1 MLFNL
6 FPRELLKEFEPF
18 SVLRKYP
25 AGKKVLKEG
34 NLNTWLYF
42 IVRGTLSV
50 KVEGNLILKLRR
62 KGDLFGEMSVISGNP
77 CSATVIADEEVEL
90 LALNTTTIKNS
101 SEEKIVNLRT
111 TLYKVF
117 ALILTDKLYL
127 TTLKAQEF
135 EKSNINLENF
145 QKKLVAAQME
155 LKELEAQLIQ
165 TEKLTA
171 LGKVATGISHELTQ
185 PLFDIKLL
193 AESVIEDWSETPTKL
208 NKHKIEQILQHV
220 NRCSTII
227 KHLGEFGRDARNVKR
242 TTNDLN
248 KIIKNSVSLVAEKF
262 KKSGLKI
269 KHDFAKELLEIDCNS
284 VQIEQVI
291 TNLLLN
297 AEDAL
302 DHTKDKRI
310 FVRTFFDNGYS
321 IVEVRDN
328 GKGLSKAQ
336 QRKVFDPFFTT
347 KKLGEGMGL
356 GLSIS
361 LNIIKNHGGT
371 IDLESQ
377 EGKGTAFRIKLPL
390 AKKQGAEV

>member
-50 KVEGNLILKLRR
+50 NVEGNLILKLRR

-90 LALNTTTIKNS
+90 LALNTTTIKDS
-101 SEEKIVNLRT
+101 SEEKFVNLRA

-117 ALILTDKLYL
+117 ALILTDKLFL
-127 TTLKAQEF
+127 TTLKAKEF
-135 EKSNINLENF
+135 EKSNVSLENF
-145 QKKLVAAQME
+145 QNKLVAAQME

-165 TEKLTA
+165 TGKLTA
-171 LGKVATGISHELTQ
+171 LGKVAAGISHELTQ

-193 AESVIEDWSETPTKL
+193 AEGVIEDWSETPAKV
-208 NKHKIEQILQHV
+208 NKHKIEQILQRV

-227 KHLGEFGRDARNVKR
+227 KHLGEFGRDERNVKR

-248 KIIKNSVSLVAEKF
+248 EIIKNSFPLVVEKF

-269 KHDFAKELLEIDCNS
+269 KYNFAKELLEINCNS

-310 FVRTFFDNGYS
+310 FIRTFFDNGYA

-328 GKGLSKAQ
+328 GEGISKAQ
-336 QRKVFDPFFTT
+336 QQKIFNPFFTT
-347 KKLGEGMGL
+347 KKIGEGMGL

-377 EGKGTAFRIKLPL
+377 EGRGTAFRIKLPL
-390 AKKQGAEV
+390 ASSM

>member
-18 SVLRKYP
+18 SILKKYP
-25 AGKKVLKEG
+25 AGTKVLKEG
-34 NLNTWLYF
+34 SLNTWLYF
-42 IVRGTLSV
+42 VVRGSLSV
-50 KVEGNLILKLRR
+50 YVERNLILNLRR
-62 KGDLFGEMSVISGNP
+62 KGDLFGEMSVISGNT

-90 LALNTTTIKNS
+90 MALDTTTIKDS
-101 SEEKIVNLRT
+101 SEEKFVNLRT

-127 TTLKAQEF
+127 TTLKAKEF
-135 EKSNINLENF
+135 EKSSVNLENF
-145 QKKLVAAQME
+145 QKKLVAAQMK
-155 LKELEAQLIQ
+155 LKELDAQLIQ
-165 TEKLTA
+165 TGKLTV
-171 LGKVATGISHELTQ
+171 LGKATAGISNELTQ
-185 PLFDIKLL
+185 PLVDIKLL
-193 AESVIEDWSETPTKL
+193 AESVIEDWSETQTKL
-208 NKHKIEQILQHV
+208 NKHKIEQILQRV

-227 KHLGEFGRDARNVKR
+227 KHFGEFGRDARNAKR

-248 KIIKNSVSLVAEKF
+248 KIVKNSFSLVVEKF
-262 KKSGLKI
+262 KKSRLKI
-269 KHDFAKELLEIDCNS
+269 KHDFTKELLEINCNS

-291 TNLLLN
+291 TNLLVN

-310 FVRTFFDNGYS
+310 FIRTFFDNGYA
-321 IVEVRDN
+321 IMEVLDN
-328 GKGLSKAQ
+328 GKGLSKEQ
-336 QRKVFDPFFTT
+336 QQNIFDPFFAT

-390 AKKQGAEV
+390 AKKLGAEV

>member
-18 SVLRKYP
+18 SILRKYP
-25 AGKKVLKEG
+25 AGTKVIKEG
-34 NLNTWLYF
+34 SFNTWLYF
-42 IVRGTLSV
+42 IAQGTLSV
-50 KVEGNLILKLRR
+50 YVEGNLILKLRR

-90 LALNTTTIKNS
+90 LALDTTTIKDS
-101 SEEKIVNLRT
+101 SEEKFERLRA

-127 TTLKAQEF
+127 TTLKAKEF
-135 EKSNINLENF
+135 EKSNVNLENF

-155 LKELEAQLIQ
+155 LKVLEAQLIQ

-171 LGKVATGISHELTQ
+171 LGKVSAGISHELTQ

-193 AESVIEDWSETPTKL
+193 AESVIEDLSKTSTKP
-208 NKHKIEQILQHV
+208 NKHKIEQILQRV

-227 KHLGEFGRDARNVKR
+227 NHLGEFGRDARNVKH

-248 KIIKNSVSLVAEKF
+248 KIIKNSFSLVAEKF

-269 KHDFAKELLEIDCNS
+269 KHDFVKELLEINCNS
-284 VQIEQVI
+284 IQIEQVI

-302 DHTKDKRI
+302 ANTKDKQI
-310 FVRTFFDNGYS
+310 FVRTFFENGYA

-328 GKGLSKAQ
+328 GKGISKEQ
-336 QRKVFDPFFTT
+336 QHNIFDPFFTT

-371 IDLESQ
+371 IDLKSQ

-390 AKKQGAEV
+390 AKKQGTEV

>member
-1 MLFNL
+1 MLFNI

-34 NLNTWLYF
+34 NFNTWLYF

-50 KVEGNLILKLRR
+50 YVEGNLILNLRR

-77 CSATVIADEEVEL
+77 CSATVISDEEVEL

-101 SEEKIVNLRT
+101 SEEKFINLRA
-111 TLYKVF
+111 TLYKIF
-117 ALILTDKLYL
+117 ALILTDKLFL
-127 TTLKAQEF
+127 TTLKAKEF
-135 EKSNINLENF
+135 EKSNVSLENF
-145 QKKLVAAQME
+145 QKKLVAAQIK

-165 TEKLTA
+165 TGKLTA
-171 LGKVATGISHELTQ
+171 LGKVAAGISHELTQ

-193 AESVIEDWSETPTKL
+193 AEGVIEAWSETPAKV
-208 NKHKIEQILQHV
+208 NKHKIEQILQRV

-227 KHLGEFGRDARNVKR
+227 KHLGEFGRDARNVER
-242 TTNDLN
+242 TKNDLN
-248 KIIKNSVSLVAEKF
+248 KIIKNSFSLVAEKF
-262 KKSGLKI
+262 KKSGLTI
-269 KHDFAKELLEIDCNS
+269 KHDFAKELLEINCSS
-284 VQIEQVI
+284 VHIEQVI

-302 DHTKDKRI
+302 DYTKDKWI
-310 FVRTFFDNGYS
+310 FVRTLFDNGYAV
-321 IVEVRDN
+321 VEVRDN
-328 GKGLSKAQ
+328 GKGISEAQ
-336 QRKVFDPFFTT
+336 QQKIFDPFFTT

-390 AKKQGAEV
+390 AKKQGA